1 MQFRPLLVVG
11 ATTLAASFH
20 ASGSDLF
27 GVEFSGPTDLFKIN
41 QASGLVS
48 SVGPS
53 GQDNLGDLT
62 SDTRPGSER
71 LWGVRIASSELFE
84 FNPATGAATSAA
96 LLDSPDKMVSIA
108 FDPVGGKLYGNT
120 SAGFGAPFDAL
131 YEINPATG
139 STTFIGRI
147 LFDNVFA
154 LGFDQS
160 GKLFGVSDATDDL
173 ISINTATGNGTFI
186 ADLSVAFAFD
196 LASRPE
202 DGVMFLADSGTF
214 SLYTVDT
221 STGALGLVG
230 GYGGFPNVVGL
241 AFMPGSAVVPEGS
254 TYLAGGLLGG
264 MLVGARFLRRR
275 RQTAGR

>member
-1 MQFRPLLVVG
+1 MQFRHLLPLG
-11 ATTLAASFH
+11 ATALSCGLT
-20 ASGSDLF
+20 ASGSELY

-53 GQDNLGDLT
+53 GQDNLGDMT
-62 SDTRPGSER
+62 SDTRAGSER

-84 FNPATGAATSAA
+84 FNPATGAATSVAV
-96 LLDSPDKMVSIA
+96 LSSPDKMVSIA

-131 YEINPATG
+131 YEINPTTG
-139 STTFIGRI
+139 ASTFIGRI
-147 LFDNVFA
+147 LFENVYS

-173 ISINTATGNGTFI
+173 ISIDTSTGNGTFI
-186 ADLSVAFAFD
+186 ADLAVGFAFD
-196 LASRPE
+196 IASRPE
-202 DGVMFLADSGTF
+202 DNKMFLADSGTF

-221 STGALGLVG
+221 GSGALTLVG

-241 AFMPGSAVVPEGS
+241 AFLPSGVIPEGS

-264 MLVGARFLRRR
+264 LLVGGHVLRRR
-275 RQTAGR
+275 RSARYH